1 MNYFIVGDIH
11 GCYYTFC
18 QVLQHWDR
26 SKEVLI
32 LVGDLIDRG
41 NYSAKVLQLC
51 KELSEGEYQVVVL
64 KGNHEA
70 ELIQYVLE
78 GSNDNWTR
86 QGGDLTLL
94 NFKQEKLLLPNYITW
109 LQALPLQF
117 ETPYFCVTH
126 AGITTTPHPFL
137 EDHEDSVLWNRKPL
151 KNIGKLQIHGHTPL
165 HANQAQYDA
174 QSEAWNIDT
183 GAFYGYG
190 LTGIKIAEKSQEGF
204 PLTIATDLR
213 DIQK

>member
-1 MNYFIVGDIH
+1 MNYFIIGDIH

-18 QVLQHWDR
+18 QLLGHWD
-26 SKEVLI
+26 SAKETLI

-41 NYSAKVLQLC
+41 KHSAKVLQLC
-51 KELSEGEYQVVVL
+51 KELSEGEDQVVIL

-78 GSNDNWTR
+78 GSNDNWTS

-94 NFKQEKLLLPNYITW
+94 NFDQEKLLIQDYMSW

-117 ETPYFCVTH
+117 ETPYFSVTH
-126 AGITTTPHPFL
+126 AGITATADPFL
-137 EDHEDSVLWNRKPL
+137 EEHEDSVLWNRKPL
-151 KNIGKLQIHGHTPL
+151 QNIGKVQVHGHTPL
-165 HANQAQYDA
+165 LAFSAQYT
-174 QSEAWNIDT
+174 SESNAWNIDT

-190 LTGIKIAEKSQEGF
+190 LTGIKITNKSQEGI
-204 PLTIATDLR
+204 PLSVPTDPR
-213 DIQK
+213 DI